1 MDFLILTISLIVLII
16 SADKLTDS
24 SAKIAKYYGVPV
36 FIIGVS
42 IIAFGTSAPEL
53 IVAIVSSINKVNDIS
68 LGNIIGSC
76 INNTGIIIAISAFIL
91 TIKVDERILKREML
105 ILTLVETI
113 LIIMLANNVLGR
125 IEGIILLILGILFII
140 YIIKHSENPKQKY
153 KEDEYIINKKEVPKN
168 WFKIVFSLIGL
179 IVGGQLIVN
188 SSTAIA
194 TKMGIETTVIGL
206 TLIAIGTTMPELVTS
221 ISAARRKEDDLILG
235 NVIGSNIFN
244 ILIILGIASII
255 KPINIVF
262 YNKINI
268 MKSMFID
275 LGFMYLLNIYIY
287 IVMLRRKKIS
297 AFTGSIVLVLY
308 VLYLFTTKL
317 A

>member
-1 MDFLILTISLIVLII
+1 MDFLILVISLIVLIV

-53 IVAIVSSINKVNDIS
+53 IVGIVSSINKVNDIS

-76 INNTGIIIAISAFIL
+76 INNTGIIIGISAFIL

-105 ILTLVETI
+105 MLTFIETI
-113 LIIMLANNVLGR
+113 LIIMLTNNVLGR
-125 IEGIILLILGILFII
+125 LEGIILLILGILFII
-140 YIIKHSENPKQKY
+140 YIIKHSEKPKQTY
-153 KEDEYIINKKEVPKN
+153 QEDEYIISKKEVPKK
-168 WFKIVFSLIGL
+168 WFKIIVSLIGL
-179 IVGGQLIVN
+179 IIGGQMIVN

-194 TKMGIETTVIGL
+194 ESMGIETTVIGL

-221 ISAARRKEDDLILG
+221 IAAARRKEDDLILG

-244 ILIILGIASII
+244 ILIILGTASII
-255 KPINIVF
+255 NPINIVF
-262 YNKINI
+262 YNKVNI

-275 LGFMYLLNIYIY
+275 LGFMYLLNWYIY
-287 IVMLRRKKIS
+287 IVMLRRRKIS
-297 AFTGSIVLVLY
+297 AFTGCIALMLY
-308 VLYLFTTKL
+308 VSYLFITKL
-317 A
+317 I